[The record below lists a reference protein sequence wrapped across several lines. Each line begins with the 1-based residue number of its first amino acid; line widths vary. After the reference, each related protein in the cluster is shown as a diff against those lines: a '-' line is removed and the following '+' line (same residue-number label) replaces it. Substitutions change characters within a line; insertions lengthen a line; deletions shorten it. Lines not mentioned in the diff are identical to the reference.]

1 MLETPARIEPAFFED
16 ETPNILASL
25 ASEIQSAV
33 VDLGAGLH
41 PHASAELA
49 DFVRMMNCYYS
60 NLIEG
65 HNTRPKDIESAVQ
78 GAELDPERRPLAL
91 EAKAHVTVQREIDL
105 AYADGTLASPV
116 SREFLS
122 WVHREFYQNM
132 PEEFR
137 TAKAPGGRSVPI
149 VPGAFRAS
157 GEEDVEVGQHTP
169 PSSERVQDFLAHFEK
184 RYAQAEKW
192 ANTRIIAIAAAHHRL
207 NFIHP
212 FVDGNGRVSRLMSHA
227 MGLRAGIGA
236 NGLWSISRG
245 LARGLKERG
254 EYKSMLDHADM
265 PRQGDRDGRGNLSRR
280 ALVDFCEWFL
290 SVMLDQIRFTKAA
303 FALPTIEQRYGNLL
317 KNLGHNE
324 RSVELIAATLKFGK
338 LNRGEAMFVLKTSE
352 RTARDAVSKLVEEGF
367 LRSTTP
373 KGPVRVSFP
382 VQYRESLFPN
392 LFTDVAFEPPAPP
405 RLQRDRL
412 PEDDEPEAPA
422 PKPRVR

>member
-25 ASEIQSAV
+25 ASEIQSEV

-157 GEEDVEVGQHTP
+157 GEEARQPRKKGRTLAWRPKSREETPKEGKRRLEVISPSQVHNMTVRRKR
-169 PSSERVQDFLAHFEK
+169 SSEIGDRQRRHACNAWRRPEIVASK
-184 RYAQAEKW
+184 TISGVSVGACGGR
-192 ANTRIIAIAAAHHRL
+192 
-207 NFIHP
+207 
-212 FVDGNGRVSRLMSHA
+212 DGVRGR
-227 MGLRAGIGA
+227 
-236 NGLWSISRG
+236 
-245 LARGLKERG
+245 
-254 EYKSMLDHADM
+254 SML
-265 PRQGDRDGRGNLSRR
+265 QSTKSRAESR
-280 ALVDFCEWFL
+280 A
-290 SVMLDQIRFTKAA
+290 
-303 FALPTIEQRYGNLL
+303 
-317 KNLGHNE
+317 
-324 RSVELIAATLKFGK
+324 
-338 LNRGEAMFVLKTSE
+338 
-352 RTARDAVSKLVEEGF
+352 
-367 LRSTTP
+367 
-373 KGPVRVSFP
+373 
-382 VQYRESLFPN
+382 
-392 LFTDVAFEPPAPP
+392 
-405 RLQRDRL
+405 
-412 PEDDEPEAPA
+412 
-422 PKPRVR
+422 